1 MTSNVVEFPTTIG
14 SIFHLIARHLNGEPK
29 VDLDDVRAEMRRY
42 LTATSPDAKQALAD
56 IASTVRS
63 VHAYPLSE
71 DGTAIL
77 VDTEDPAAPDGYGR
91 TYYLTLT
98 EIPR

>member
-1 MTSNVVEFPTTIG
+1 MPILFPTT
-14 SIFHLIARHLNGEPK
+14 LRTIAELLVRFCSA
-29 VDLDDVRAEMRRY
+29 DLSVTEDDVRSEMRRY
-42 LTATSPDAKQALAD
+42 LTATTRDAKKALAD
-56 IASTVRS
+56 VASQLRPGYV
-63 VHAYPLSE
+63 LSE

-77 VDTEDPAAPDGYGR
+77 VDTDDPTAPDGYGR

>member
-1 MTSNVVEFPTTIG
+1 MTIKHPATLA
-14 SIFHLIARHLNGEPK
+14 SIFRLSARHLNTPRAVTE
-29 VDLDDVRAEMRRY
+29 DDVRAEMRRY
-42 LTATSPDAKQALAD
+42 LTATSPDAKAVLGR
-56 IASTVRS
+56 VS
-63 VHAYPLSE
+63 VKLPNFPLSE

-77 VDTEDPAAPDGYGR
+77 VDTEDPTAPDGYGR